1 MTLFIKK
8 SIRLKKVNNV
18 KISNFRIIPE
28 SPRWLLSRGKTEQAE
43 KIIQKCAKVN
53 GVTLPEKIIDK
64 ETIDDGEKQSVLK
77 MFTSARLLIR
87 TLIIYLN
94 WYDIKFAISFFH
106 HRHAFQ
112 LFC

>member
-1 MTLFIKK
+1 M
-8 SIRLKKVNNV
+8 SIQLY
-18 KISNFRIIPE
+18 FRIIPE

-53 GVTLPEKIIDK
+53 GVKLPENVIDK
-64 ETIDDGEKQSVLK
+64 DTADEGEKQSVLK

-94 WYDIKFAISFFH
+94 WYALHSL
-106 HRHAFQ
+106 AVY
-112 LFC
+112 LTL